1 MKLPNAVESEKVL
14 LNKLL
19 KKDKDA
25 LEGLIDYEKDIFFD
39 LTNQVVFEKIL
50 SDIHSATD
58 YDLLSIYTFL
68 ENDKHLKDAG
78 GMSYL
83 NSIHKDYDYSFKTHF
98 DIVREKFF
106 LRKKMEIS
114 ANICAYISS
123 EKPDAKKQIEKFEF
137 ELFELNRKFD
147 SNKGNLELA
156 DKISDAALL
165 RLDQVMNS
173 TTKYLGLPSGFED
186 LDEML
191 QGFQATDLNIVAA
204 RSSAGKTSL
213 YGSAID
219 NLIVSGNKA
228 HILVFSLEMSKEQ
241 LIYRLISSIGHI
253 PLQNIRKGRMT
264 DDQWARALYALDVI
278 KSSNL
283 YIDDTPGLNIL
294 QIQAKITSHIMKYGQ
309 VGLVV
314 VDYLQLLSPVK
325 SSDSRAVDVGEMSR
339 GLKLIAKNLNV
350 SMLALSQ
357 LSRKPDSRL
366 DHKPILSDLKESS
379 SLEQDADSVIFI
391 YREELYAPT
400 IENRCVA
407 EIIVAKQRNGP
418 IGSVF
423 VAFIKEFTKF
433 MNVKF

>member
-14 LNKLL
+14 INKLL

-25 LEGLIDYEKDIFFD
+25 LENLIDHEKDIFFD
-39 LTNQVVFEKIL
+39 SCHEVIFEKIL

-58 YDLLSIYTFL
+58 YDLLSISGFL
-68 ENDKHLKDAG
+68 ENNKHFKDAG

-83 NSIHKDYDYSFKTHF
+83 NSIYKDYDYSFKTHF

-106 LRKKMEIS
+106 LRSKMEIA
-114 ANICAYISS
+114 ANINLSIIND
-123 EKPDAKKQIEKFEF
+123 KPDVRKQIEKYEF
-137 ELFELNRKFD
+137 ELFELNRKFA

-156 DKISDAALL
+156 DKISDSALL
-165 RLDQVMNS
+165 RLDHVMNS

-191 QGFQATDLNIVAA
+191 QGFQPTDLNIVAA
-204 RSSAGKTSL
+204 RSSAGKTAL
-213 YGSAID
+213 YCSIVD
-219 NLIVSGNKA
+219 NLLVSGNKF

-253 PLQNIRKGRMT
+253 PLQNIRKGKMT
-264 DDQWARALYALDVI
+264 EDQWARALYALDII
-278 KSSNL
+278 KQSNL

-325 SSDSRAVDVGEMSR
+325 ASDNRAVDVGQMSR
-339 GLKLIAKNLNV
+339 GLKLIAKSLNV

-418 IGSVF
+418 IGSVYT
-423 VAFIKEFTKF
+423 AFIKELTKF